1 MGNDIK
7 FNCES
12 TLVDIE
18 TGEAIDVAAGS
29 KLVSPERVKQ
39 MSEYA
44 QKAELTNEA
53 YKDTLTVRGNFFT
66 VLCRKTEALWE
77 NLSEPTIGKLIF
89 LSTFID
95 INNRLCFD
103 GGWENNGQ
111 VIVRNSKPMS
121 KADVKEI
128 LGVGDK
134 TFYQFWDE
142 CVTAQAIIETE
153 EGIFL
158 PKKLVRFC
166 DSSKINKSKVRMIK
180 VFKHA
185 VRYMYENTDER
196 SKKSLTNLYRLIPFI
211 NLKYNVLCANPFE
224 QDKSNIRPLTA
235 ADICEKLGL
244 ERKYHE
250 RVVKALKKLSF
261 VDMQGDLRSVISY
274 RWDMKNKE
282 ERYWIKIN
290 PQFYSGYISD
300 EEMVR
305 MLDDFVYDEL
315 YDFGGDE

>member
-7 FNCES
+7 FNYES

-29 KLVSPERVKQ
+29 KLLSPERVKQ

-44 QKAELTNEA
+44 QKAELTGEA
-53 YKDTLTVRGNFFT
+53 YKDTLTMRGNFFT

-103 GGWENNGQ
+103 GGWENDGQ

-244 ERKYHE
+244 DRKYHE

-261 VDMQGDLRSVISY
+261 IDMQGDLRSVISY

>member
-1 MGNDIK
+1 VGNDIK